1 VAVLKFWK
9 IFSIRTVAEE
19 ELEEVLPLAT
29 CASTAALEREQKK
42 APIGTP

>member
-1 VAVLKFWK
+1 M
-9 IFSIRTVAEE
+9 AEE
-19 ELEEVLPLAT
+19 VLEGGGGWLEVVLEELPLAT

>member
-1 VAVLKFWK
+1 MAEDVLEGGGAV
-9 IFSIRTVAEE
+9 V
-19 ELEEVLPLAT
+19 LEELPLAT